1 MFELL
6 CQFVKFFRVYRK
18 FWLIPIVILLLG
30 VGFLIVVV
38 QGSGIAP
45 FIYAI
50 F

>member
-1 MFELL
+1 MLDL
-6 CQFVKFFRVYRK
+6 IRQFLKFFRVYRK
-18 FWLIPIVILLLG
+18 FWLAPIVILLLG

-45 FIYAI
+45 YIYAL